1 MCQSLTKISIGR
13 RWLAIETHLLPFFQS
28 GDDKNTAEQVGV
40 TTKILRAYQKTVNI
54 TNSRIGCYK
63 CEHTAVHDYIGSPF
77 EWVLQRRRRECGID
91 EEMTSSR
98 VNLICVVLDVTGRSS
113 ILQDN

>member
-1 MCQSLTKISIGR
+1 M
-13 RWLAIETHLLPFFQS
+13 
-28 GDDKNTAEQVGV
+28 
-40 TTKILRAYQKTVNI
+40 
-54 TNSRIGCYK
+54 
-63 CEHTAVHDYIGSPF
+63 HDYIGSPF